1 MLDNI
6 TNETGEKEGY
16 LELYNEA
23 CEKFEQAYTLSQNSP
38 DVLLNWAS
46 ALSKKARVLPNTLP
60 NYYVHVDETFASAF
74 QKFQLAASQK
84 RKIGVL

>member
-6 TNETGEKEGY
+6 TNEAGEKEVY
-16 LELYNEA
+16 LESYNEA

-38 DVLLNWAS
+38 DVLLNLAS
-46 ALSKKARVLPNTLP
+46 ALSKKARVLPNTLSD
-60 NYYVHVDETFASAF
+60 YYTQVAATFALAF

-84 RKIGVL
+84 SKFDI